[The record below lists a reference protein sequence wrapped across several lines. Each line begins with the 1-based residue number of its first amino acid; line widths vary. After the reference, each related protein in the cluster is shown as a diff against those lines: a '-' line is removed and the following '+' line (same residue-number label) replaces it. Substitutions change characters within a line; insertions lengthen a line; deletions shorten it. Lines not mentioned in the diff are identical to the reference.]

1 MLEEAR
7 LSDKMFIGVDVSAEW
22 IDIAFHGGGTVERI
36 ANEAGA
42 IAAWLARLKP
52 DEVALVAFEPTGGY
66 ELILRGELVA
76 ARLQFVRVHPNE
88 LAAFRSRRGV
98 KAKTDPIDARLLA
111 DFAALELAGRGLAP
125 LVEGDEVLRE
135 MSARRRQ
142 LVDLL
147 HAERCRADRAQAPAV
162 REGLEAVIVVLKQT
176 LDSLEQTIEAHIAE
190 QPALAATAGC
200 LRSLTGVGPITVQ
213 TLMGELPELG
223 RLTGKEIR
231 PRRPGPPDQQ
241 ERQAHPARHHR
252 PWPARRQARALQ
264 RRQVRHPLEPGDAG
278 LLPKPRPSQSPAG
291 QGRPHRRHA
300 KNARHPQRHRPR
312 PAALEPRSPL
322 TAITEGRR
330 DCRPAMTESGD
341 AARGAQRD
349 RSGALRP
356 RRSFINRRRVNRSPA

>member
-1 MLEEAR
+1 MLAEAR

-66 ELILRGELVA
+66 ERILRRELVA

-125 LVEGDEVLRE
+125 MVEGDEVLRE

-223 RLTGKEIR
+223 RLTGKEIAALVGLA
-231 PRRPGPPDQQ
+231 PRTNKSGKLTRRATIGHGRPGVRRVLFNAARSAIRWNPVMRDFYQNLVQANHRPGKVALTAVMRKMLVTLNAIARDQQ
-241 ERQAHPARHHR
+241 PWSHAR
-252 PWPARRQARALQ
+252 P
-264 RRQVRHPLEPGDAG
+264 
-278 LLPKPRPSQSPAG
+278 
-291 QGRPHRRHA
+291 
-300 KNARHPQRHRPR
+300 
-312 PAALEPRSPL
+312 
-322 TAITEGRR
+322 
-330 DCRPAMTESGD
+330 
-341 AARGAQRD
+341 
-349 RSGALRP
+349 
-356 RRSFINRRRVNRSPA
+356 